1 MRKLKQIFLA
11 SSILIMGGATISN
24 AQIQE
29 GNLMVG
35 VNLANIDLDLQKNN
49 TRFGL
54 GITPKIGY
62 FIQDN
67 LALGGE
73 LGLGFESAKN
83 TFAINYNI
91 SAFGRYYIGDP
102 RAVILNHSRFFLEA
116 NAGIAGR
123 NYKVKDVPSAST
135 NGLGLGIGAGVAYFI
150 TPNIG
155 LETLLK
161 YNQIVGF
168 GTSPTTGGLSL
179 NIGFQIYIPTSKARD
194 VYQEASSEARDR
206 YSN

>member
-1 MRKLKQIFLA
+1 MRKLRQLFLA
-11 SSILIMGGATISN
+11 SSILIAGGVGTAN

-35 VNLANIDLDLQKNN
+35 VNLAHIDLDLQKNN
-49 TRFGL
+49 TKFGL
-54 GITPKIGY
+54 GISPKIGY
-62 FIQDN
+62 FVQDN
-67 LALGGE
+67 LAIGGE
-73 LGLGFESAKN
+73 VGLGFESAKN

-102 RAVILNHSRFFLEA
+102 RAVLLNHSRFFLEA

-135 NGLGLGIGAGVAYFI
+135 NGLGLGVGAGVAYFI

-155 LETLLK
+155 LETVLK

-168 GTSPTTGGLSL
+168 GTSPTTGGLNL
-179 NIGFQIYIPTSKARD
+179 NIGFQIYIPTSKAKD
-194 VYQEASSEARDR
+194 VYQEASSEAKSR
-206 YSN
+206 YGN